1 MKKTVLSL
9 KNINKSFGTTDVLK
23 DVSLEIFE
31 KDVVAV
37 LGRSGAGK
45 TTMLRTM
52 NYLIAPDSGEIY
64 FRDNL
69 ITPDKKVLRQVR
81 SRIGF
86 VFQRFNLINHL
97 SVIDNVALGLVKVK
111 GMKWAMAREKA
122 MDKLEEVELTDKA
135 FNFPT
140 QLSGGQQQ
148 RVGIARA
155 LAMNPDV
162 ILFDEPTSA
171 LDPSLV
177 GEVMKVIKKLTEKG
191 TTMVVVT
198 HEMNFARRVA
208 NRIVFMDEGKVHTD
222 VEPKTF
228 FSLSNK
234 SVIDF
239 LGDFHY
245 SKRDS
250 LQ

>member
-9 KNINKSFGTTDVLK
+9 KNVSKSFGTTEVLR
-23 DVSLEIFE
+23 DVSLDIFE

-52 NYLIAPDSGEIY
+52 NYLITPDSGDIY
-64 FRDNL
+64 FRDNI
-69 ITPDKKVLRQVR
+69 ITTDKKVLRQVR

-86 VFQRFNLINHL
+86 VFQRFNLISHL
-97 SVIDNVALGLVKVK
+97 SVVDNVALGLVKVK
-111 GMKWAMAREKA
+111 GMKWGAAREEA
-122 MDKLEEVELTDKA
+122 IDKLDEVELTDKA
-135 FNFPT
+135 FSYPT

-177 GEVMKVIKKLTEKG
+177 GEVMKVINKLSEKG

-198 HEMNFARRVA
+198 HEMNFAKRVA
-208 NRIVFMDEGKVHTD
+208 NRIVFMDNGKINTD
-222 VEPKTF
+222 VSPKTF
-228 FSLSNK
+228 FSLPGK
-234 SVIDF
+234 SVKDF

-245 SKRDS
+245 TESE
-250 LQ
+250 